1 MVSENQIKI
10 ADFLLKYLYSVG
22 GKSSKDDYP
31 EKLNEQGFNKL
42 DWHATI
48 QILIE
53 YYGLIDY
60 VGNSDNWIML
70 TPEGNKVA
78 KNGINK
84 FLDEIN
90 KEKQLRTKQK
100 KATISSA
107 KISKGSLIISIIAIV
122 MSSYQFF
129 TNTLKENIGYNRSD
143 THNKSNN
150 RQPSTKPCN
159 SFDVRDSLYIEEVK
173 NSLKHDIV
181 FLNEVKQLIDKEK

>member
-1 MVSENQIKI
+1 MLSENQIKI
-10 ADFLLKYLYSVG
+10 SDFLLKYLYSVG

-42 DWHATI
+42 DWNATI

-70 TPEGNKVA
+70 TPEGNKVV

-84 FLDEIN
+84 FLDEIEHDKKLGREE
-90 KEKQLRTKQK
+90 KESS
-100 KATISSA
+100 ISGVRNA
-107 KISKGSLIISIIAIV
+107 KILSIAAIAVSIMIPVSIEVFKDVINKPSKIDGNSKNGIELSH
-122 MSSYQFF
+122 S
-129 TNTLKENIGYNRSD
+129 NIPIKL
-143 THNKSNN
+143 T
-150 RQPSTKPCN
+150 
-159 SFDVRDSLYIEEVK
+159 DSLFIEEVK
-173 NSLKHDIV
+173 NSLKHDTV